1 MQRKITTKLL
11 AWKKQY
17 NRKPL
22 IVRGA
27 RQVGKSWSIS
37 AFGKEYFEG
46 QVHVIN
52 LEKRVD
58 WHSIFEKNL
67 DVLRILG
74 ELEIALNIRIEVGK
88 DLLFLDE
95 IQACPKAISALR
107 YFYEQIPGL
116 HIIAAGSLLEFAL
129 EDIPFPVGRVQMMN
143 MYPMSFAE
151 FLKAMGKERLAE
163 IVENSPVEQAEFI
176 HNLLQEELKRY
187 FFIGGM
193 PECVQTFV
201 KTGKMMDVQQ
211 VQTDLIETYRQD
223 FSKYAPFSDKRC
235 LNDVLFSVAGNV
247 GQQIKYT
254 RLSEG
259 FSGTTNKKAF
269 DLLRTARVIHKVRTT
284 SPAGLP
290 LAASVSEKR
299 FKAIFLDIGLLA
311 RLSGLSLSVEYQK
324 NQLLTIFKGALAEQ
338 FVGQELLANGQEE
351 LFYWSRS
358 AKSSNAEVD
367 YLMAKNG
374 KIIPI
379 EVKNSSAGRLK
390 SLHLL
395 LGEYPN
401 CEQGIVFSDARFG
414 EIREQKLKFL
424 PLYFVGVCV
433 GETSNKKV

>member
-1 MQRKITTKLL
+1 MQRNITSKLL
-11 AWKKQY
+11 AWKNQY

-37 AFGKEYFEG
+37 AFGKEFFEG
-46 QVHVIN
+46 QVHIIN

-67 DVLRILG
+67 DVVRILG
-74 ELEIALNIRIEVGK
+74 ELEIALNTRIEVGR

-107 YFYEQIPGL
+107 YFYEQIPDL

-129 EDIPFPVGRVQMMN
+129 EDIPFPVGRAQMMN

-151 FLKAMGKERLAE
+151 FLKATGKERLAE
-163 IVENSPVEQAEFI
+163 IVENPPVEQAEFA
-176 HNLLQEELKRY
+176 HNLLQKELKQY

-201 KTGKMMDVQQ
+201 HTGKMADVQQ

-223 FSKYAPFSDKRC
+223 FAKYAPFSDKRC

-254 RLSEG
+254 RLSES

-269 DLLRTARVIHKVRTT
+269 DLLTTARVIHKVRAT

-290 LAASVSEKR
+290 LAANVSEKK
-299 FKAIFLDIGLLA
+299 FKAILLDIGLLA
-311 RLSGLSLSVEYQK
+311 RLSGLSLAVEYRK
-324 NQLLTIFKGALAEQ
+324 NQLLTMFKGALAEQ
-338 FVGQELLANGQEE
+338 FVGQELLANGQEG
-351 LFYWSRS
+351 LFYWARD
-358 AKSSNAEVD
+358 AKSSNAEID
-367 YLMAKNG
+367 YLMAKEG
-374 KIIPI
+374 KIVPI
-379 EVKNSSAGRLK
+379 EVKNSAVGRLR

-395 LGEYPN
+395 LKEYPN
-401 CEQGIVFSDARFG
+401 CEEGIIFSDARFG
-414 EIREQKLKFL
+414 EIREQRLKFL
-424 PLYFVGVCV
+424 PLYFVGASG
-433 GETSNKKV
+433 GEGLNKN

>member
-1 MQRKITTKLL
+1 MQRNITSKLL
-11 AWKKQY
+11 TWKNQY

-37 AFGKEYFEG
+37 AFGKEFFEG
-46 QVHVIN
+46 QLHVIN

-67 DVLRILG
+67 EAFRILA
-74 ELEIALNIRIEVGK
+74 ELEIALNTRIEVGK

-95 IQACPKAISALR
+95 IQACPKAISSLR
-107 YFYEQIPGL
+107 YFYEQIPDL

-129 EDIPFPVGRVQMMN
+129 VNIPFPVGRVQMIN
-143 MYPMSFAE
+143 MYPMNFVE
-151 FLKAMGKERLAE
+151 FLRARNKERLAE
-163 IVENSPVEQAEFI
+163 IVENPPIEQAEFV
-176 HNLLQEELKRY
+176 HNLLQEELKKY

-193 PECVQTFV
+193 PECVQAFIH
-201 KTGKMMDVQQ
+201 TGKMEDVQQ
-211 VQTDLIETYRQD
+211 IQTDLIETYRQD
-223 FSKYAPFSDKRC
+223 FAKYAPFSDKRC

-247 GQQIKYT
+247 GQQIKYV
-254 RLSEG
+254 RLSKD

-269 DLLRTARVIHKVRTT
+269 DLLTTARVIQKVRAT

-299 FKAIFLDIGLLA
+299 FKAIVLDIGLLA

-324 NQLLTIFKGALAEQ
+324 SQLLKMFKGALAEQ
-338 FVGQELLANGQEE
+338 FVGQELLANGQEG
-351 LFYWSRS
+351 LFYWARN

-367 YLMAKNG
+367 YLIAKDG

-379 EVKNSSAGRLK
+379 EVKNSAAGRLK

-395 LGEYPN
+395 LSEYPN
-401 CEQGIVFSDARFG
+401 CEKGIVFSDARFG
-414 EIREQKLKFL
+414 KLPEQKLEFL
-424 PLYFVGVCV
+424 PLYFVGAI
-433 GETSNKKV
+433 GKI